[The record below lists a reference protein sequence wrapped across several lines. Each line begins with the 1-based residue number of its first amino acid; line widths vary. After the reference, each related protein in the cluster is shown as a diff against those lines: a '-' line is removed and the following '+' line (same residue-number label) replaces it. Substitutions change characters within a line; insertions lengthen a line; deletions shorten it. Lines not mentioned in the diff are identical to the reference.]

1 MQESGVPI
9 YTISILQIARM
20 MAESRGADAGMMD
33 FLQADNEMRTFS
45 KESGGMSFFPRFP
58 GEYPEIFRQVEAA
71 MRDQYSISYHPTNV
85 AKDGKFRRIK
95 VELINP
101 DNNEQLRI
109 TNQKGKPIKY
119 QILAKAGYKAPRE
132 IE

>member
-1 MQESGVPI
+1 MK
-9 YTISILQIARM
+9 
-20 MAESRGADAGMMD
+20 
-33 FLQADNEMRTFS
+33 TFS
-45 KESGGMSFFPRFP
+45 KETGGLSFFPRFP
-58 GEYPEIFRQVEAA
+58 GEYPEIFRQIEAA
-71 MRDQYSISYHPTNV
+71 LRDQYVLSYHPTNV

-109 TNQKGKPIKY
+109 TNEKGKAIKY

-132 IE
+132 VE